1 MRFFVLFLRHFYL
14 FVVLFERGGERD
26 GETEG
31 EREGVREETNIKGRR
46 NGEKERER
54 EREMGPRLPIPC
66 FSLPLSPSLSRGL
79 FCFARAGGGGLNLS
93 RFGFCRTLFPFSSS
107 SSSVGVERVFFRRFF
122 LSREPK
128 SVRLFLSLFCSFV
141 FSILAASQL
150 ARSTPFSFPPSPP
163 PPGTLSPSVMSAF
176 TRSTLAPS
184 SRPTVA
190 ARPAAAVAR
199 RTKIV
204 AAAIPPPPR
213 NDSTQSSGSPL
224 TSLQVSPRASF
235 CPEEREREGPYRP
248 DKRSFLRKRRD
259 TTAVA
264 APKLEPS
271 FVFFPCCPRKKTSEP
286 EVSMRCIRP
295 PPARSSGGLRAPDQ
309 SPQGVVDTGA
319 TALEGSEAKSET
331 RKGQERGGVERAH
344 PFFCFFCF
352 SLIFRRRTLF
362 LLFGFSSRR
371 PQPGPPLASLCSSSG
386 RRPLCSP
393 FLSSRSRTETPNQK
407 PSAQ

>member
-163 PPGTLSPSVMSAF
+163 PPAPFLRPSCPRSPDPRWRRRRGRRLPLAPLLLSRGGQRLSPPPF
-176 TRSTLAPS
+176 PR
-184 SRPTVA
+184 
-190 ARPAAAVAR
+190 RPATTR
-199 RTKIV
+199 R
-204 AAAIPPPPR
+204 R
-213 NDSTQSSGSPL
+213 
-224 TSLQVSPRASF
+224 
-235 CPEEREREGPYRP
+235 
-248 DKRSFLRKRRD
+248 
-259 TTAVA
+259 VA
-264 APKLEPS
+264 APPS
-271 FVFFPCCPRKKTSEP
+271 PRC
-286 EVSMRCIRP
+286 R
-295 PPARSSGGLRAPDQ
+295 
-309 SPQGVVDTGA
+309 
-319 TALEGSEAKSET
+319 
-331 RKGQERGGVERAH
+331 
-344 PFFCFFCF
+344 
-352 SLIFRRRTLF
+352 
-362 LLFGFSSRR
+362 
-371 PQPGPPLASLCSSSG
+371 
-386 RRPLCSP
+386 
-393 FLSSRSRTETPNQK
+393 
-407 PSAQ
+407 

>member
-1 MRFFVLFLRHFYL
+1 M
-14 FVVLFERGGERD
+14 ERQRGR
-26 GETEG
+26 
-31 EREGVREETNIKGRR
+31 ERECGKKRTSRDAETGKK
-46 NGEKERER
+46 KERER
-54 EREMGPRLPIPC
+54 EKWGLAFPFLV
-66 FSLPLSPSLSRGL
+66 SLSLSLLPSRGV
-79 FCFARAGGGGLNLS
+79 C
-93 RFGFCRTLFPFSSS
+93 FGFCRTLFPFSSS

-150 ARSTPFSFPPSPP
+150 ARSTPFSFPPSP